1 MAMMRIS
8 GARHGLT
15 GGLALS
21 LALCAPVGAAGK
33 GAFPGADGYGV
44 QAVGWKG
51 GTIVA
56 VTTLADAGPGSLR
69 ACAQDLGSRPRIC
82 IFEVAGTIDLRGP
95 IMVGSNVYVAGQ
107 TAPGD
112 GVQLRIIGGG
122 HGPLIV
128 KNAHDVVIRH
138 LKLRPGPSRAPSPTV
153 DAITVENARHVMLDN
168 LSMSFATDET
178 FNIHVSNSTASDI
191 TLSDSILSLSLDR
204 TNHPKGRHSKGALIC
219 SDEGAYNACGRISLL
234 RNLFAHH
241 RDRMPDIKATPI
253 GPIEVINNVFYNP
266 ISQFGEVYDL
276 LGDAE
281 VAYVGNVALTGPST
295 VRKTPEAVQVF
306 EWEDENT
313 VRLMAADNVTGT
325 PTGCRLRRFEVLDAA
340 ARGQQVSDGLPM
352 LSVSPMPATKVVD
365 HVLAHAGD
373 RIAGTRDLDPL
384 DARVAADVIAC
395 TGQVIDDVTQVGG
408 WPDLATI
415 RDPAQVRDTDGDG
428 LPDTWETGRD
438 DLDPGAANDP
448 WAHDA
453 WTGLSFVESWL
464 AELADDPLD

>member
-1 MAMMRIS
+1 MAKTPIS
-8 GARHGLT
+8 RVRPSLIR
-15 GGLALS
+15 GLALS
-21 LALCAPVGAAGK
+21 LLSCAPVGAAGE

-51 GTIVA
+51 GMITA

-82 IFEVAGTIDLRGP
+82 IFGVAGTIDLQGP
-95 IMVGSNVYVAGQ
+95 IMVGSNVYIAGQ

-112 GVQLRIIGGG
+112 GVQLRIIGGR

-138 LKLRPGPSRAPSPTV
+138 LKLRPGPSRDPSPTV

-219 SDEGAYNACGRISLL
+219 SAEGVYNACGRISLL

-241 RDRMPDIKATPI
+241 RDRMPDVKGTSI
-253 GPIEVINNVFYNP
+253 GPVEVINNIFYNP

-276 LGDAE
+276 LGDAD

-313 VRLMAADNVTGT
+313 VRLMVADNVTGT
-325 PTGCRLRRFEVLDAA
+325 PAGCRLRHFQVLDAV
-340 ARGQQVSDGLPM
+340 ARGQQVSDDLPT
-352 LSVSPMPATKVVD
+352 LSVAPMPAAEIVD
-365 HVLAHAGD
+365 HLLAHAGD
-373 RIAGTRDLDPL
+373 RIAGTRDLDSL
-384 DARVAADVIAC
+384 DAQVTADVIAC
-395 TGQVIDDVTQVGG
+395 TGQVIDEVAQVGG

-415 RDPAQVRDTDGDG
+415 NDPAQMRDTDGDG
-428 LPDTWETGRD
+428 LPDAWEAGRD
-438 DLDPGAANDP
+438 DLDPENANDP

-453 WTGLSFVESWL
+453 LTGLSFVESWL
-464 AELADDPLD
+464 AEMAGDPLD